1 MYVHY
6 NAKDNIVVCV
16 SFYNPLLYL
25 LLGGGEDV
33 GITSIDDGKDG
44 AVVELTASSAKV
56 GVVTRVVVDSGLGKH
71 GEVLDLGLAEGRAVI
86 ADDDELGLAG
96 TQSLESR
103 LVPQGVLAGLH
114 HERQARVD
122 GLGRCLSFL
131 GHCW

>member
-1 MYVHY
+1 MQAHRG
-6 NAKDNIVVCV
+6 CTR
-16 SFYNPLLYL
+16 L
-25 LLGGGEDV
+25 
-33 GITSIDDGKDG
+33 TS
-44 AVVELTASSAKV
+44 
-56 GVVTRVVVDSGLGKH
+56 GVVVNVGLGKH
-71 GEVLDLGLAEGRAVI
+71 RVVLDLRLAEGRAVV

-122 GLGRCLSFL
+122 GLRRCLSFL